1 MGSEISRENMMKN
14 IKCCLKWVDIGR
26 GESGISA
33 SGSKNDAEFD
43 FDRFGSFNLLLS
55 SGTVKIE
62 FSVIF

>member
-43 FDRFGSFNLLLS
+43 FDGP
-55 SGTVKIE
+55 GAQK
-62 FSVIF
+62 